1 MAKSNHAPDADGLT
15 QNQNNAMSDDP
26 GDGGRKSFT
35 TTIEG
40 EGPPGAKPDDQGAE
54 RLAELGRKGSKQD

>member
-1 MAKSNHAPDADGLT
+1 MTKSQRAPDSDTLT

-35 TTIEG
+35 TTVDG
-40 EGPPGAKPDDQGAE
+40 GGPPGAAPDDQGSDQ
-54 RLAELGRKGSKQD
+54 LAEFGRRGSKQD

>member
-1 MAKSNHAPDADGLT
+1 MSKSNHAGETDLT

-40 EGPPGAKPDDQGAE
+40 EGPPGAAPDDQGPD
-54 RLAELGRKGSKQD
+54 RLAELGRQGSKQD